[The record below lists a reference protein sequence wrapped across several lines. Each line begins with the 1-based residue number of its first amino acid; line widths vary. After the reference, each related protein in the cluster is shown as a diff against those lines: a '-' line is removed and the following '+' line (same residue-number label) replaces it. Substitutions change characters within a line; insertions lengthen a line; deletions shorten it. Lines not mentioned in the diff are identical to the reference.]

1 MFYNENFYYLLC
13 FCTNLLYGKNVVP
26 EIWAKMLS
34 AIEIAGLLNQAFLQ
48 SKSMKEPLFLHVLTK
63 IKLMEKFLLGHGQK
77 SVGPIWSLDSKIDS
91 ISRTDFLHAGA
102 VSHKLKG
109 D

>member
-1 MFYNENFYYLLC
+1 
-13 FCTNLLYGKNVVP
+13 
-26 EIWAKMLS
+26 MLS

-48 SKSMKEPLFLHVLTK
+48 SKSMKEPWFLHVLTK